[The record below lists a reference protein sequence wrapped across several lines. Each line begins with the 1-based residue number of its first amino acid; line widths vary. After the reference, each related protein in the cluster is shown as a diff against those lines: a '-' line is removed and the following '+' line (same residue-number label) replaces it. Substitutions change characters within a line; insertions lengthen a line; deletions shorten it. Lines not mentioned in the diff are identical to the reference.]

1 MPITGASSTSI
12 RARSTVAR
20 AALVGGLTVAVLV
33 GVASVPLPPSA
44 GAAPLGARDAIE
56 RLLTTRSDAVFARNE
71 GAFMSTVDPASKAF
85 RKRQR
90 TLFRG
95 LGSIDLSTY
104 RLRADW
110 DRYGDLA
117 RASDRKRYPRA
128 AEVRIPVT
136 EELYALRGFDAEP
149 ATEDMYYTYVLRGGD
164 WFISSDTDL
173 DDIGIQSGRHLWD
186 AGPITTRASGRL
198 LFLGHKGAP
207 PLPQALVCTSK
218 HSLNRVLDAWPAPW
232 NRRVVIGIPSSSEE
246 LARILQVTYGLDD
259 FVAFAASSV
268 DPNELTFSGSRIYL
282 NPSETAGRGEAALEI
297 IQTHELQHV
306 ASREV
311 SGLLMPVFVEEG
323 LAEHLARS
331 NDPDRLDFL
340 EAGLRSGEIDAS
352 LPKDHEFVAGD
363 GRQIFA
369 AYQKS
374 LSAVSYLVSRWGMR
388 RFVRFYRHLGAKRVV
403 PGTARYHLD
412 RSLRAVI
419 GRGARAFGRD
429 WASSISRS

>member
-1 MPITGASSTSI
+1 
-12 RARSTVAR
+12 
-20 AALVGGLTVAVLV
+20 
-33 GVASVPLPPSA
+33 
-44 GAAPLGARDAIE
+44 
-56 RLLTTRSDAVFARNE
+56 
-71 GAFMSTVDPASKAF
+71 MSTVDPASKAF
-85 RKRQR
+85 RQRQK

-117 RASDRKRYPRA
+117 RPADRKRYPRA

-186 AGPITTRASGRL
+186 AGPVSSLASGRL

-207 PLPQALVCTSK
+207 PVPEALVRTSRR
-218 HSLNRVLDAWPAPW
+218 SLDRVLDAWPAPW
-232 NRRVVIGIPSSSEE
+232 NRHVVIGIPSSSNE

-259 FVAFAASSV
+259 FVAFAVSSV
-268 DPNELTFSGSRIYL
+268 DPSELTFSGSRIYL
-282 NPSETAGRGEAALEI
+282 NPSETAGRGEAALEV

-306 ASREV
+306 ASRQV

-323 LAEHLARS
+323 VAEYLARN

-352 LPKDHEFVAGD
+352 LPKDHEFVAGE
-363 GRQIFA
+363 GGQIFA

-419 GRGARAFGRD
+419 GRGTRAFERD